1 MLVLHCL
8 GYSNF
13 VVSFKTMKCESYN
26 LFFIFNII
34 LAVLERLF
42 HMNFYINFRINL
54 QVSAKKNLAEILIG
68 VELNL

>member
-1 MLVLHCL
+1 
-8 GYSNF
+8 
-13 VVSFKTMKCESYN
+13 MKCESYN
-26 LFFIFNII
+26 FFFIFNIV